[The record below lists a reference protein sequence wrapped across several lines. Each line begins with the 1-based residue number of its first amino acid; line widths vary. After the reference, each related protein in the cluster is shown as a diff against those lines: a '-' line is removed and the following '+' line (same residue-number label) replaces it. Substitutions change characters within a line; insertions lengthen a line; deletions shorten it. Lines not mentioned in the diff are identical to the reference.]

1 MDKIEYTLKGT
12 IKKGISK
19 KNNTEYEYLA
29 LKLTDTYTK
38 RVFLEAAELQLLLN
52 DNKPVS
58 PFGK

>member
-1 MDKIEYTLKGT
+1 MDNKEYTLKGT